1 MNRYR
6 KANDAIHVPG
16 HLVRA
21 VSNTKKRR
29 SLWISAAAAA
39 TAMAVFAAIFLWS
52 APAPQEEKPNNFP
65 LNTPLIPVVS
75 AAEVLAQPTYPTM
88 NPAPDFSGEWSEEDY
103 DRWRETR
110 RAQWQ
115 QRPEDD
121 SALDDFY
128 LETAR
133 EFLLNGEGGNALYS
147 PLNLY
152 ISLGM
157 LAEVT
162 DGETRAQIL
171 ELLNCDT
178 VEELREFISALWN
191 VNYYDDGTVTSLLAS
206 SLWLRDDMEYNMD
219 TLGTLADS
227 YYASSHRG
235 AMGSE
240 AYNKML
246 RDWLDDSTGGLLTDQ
261 AQQLGMEEN
270 TVLALA
276 STIYYQAMWGTEF
289 SASDTAPDTFHSPAG
304 DVTVDFLNRTE
315 DREYYWDEDFAA
327 VELPL
332 AESGSMWLFLPDEDK
347 TIADLLDGSAFDLIR
362 EPHNWE
368 NRTFIQVELSV
379 PKFDVTGQPDL
390 YTGLQNL
397 GVTDVFDWTKADFS
411 PLCQDHDQI
420 YMSNASH
427 CARVMI
433 DEEGCTGAAFTVLS
447 SARAAIPP
455 KELAVFKAD
464 RPFLF
469 AVTGLDNQ
477 ILFLGVVNQ
486 P

>member
-1 MNRYR
+1 MNRY
-6 KANDAIHVPG
+6 KAANDTIHTPG

-21 VSNTKKRR
+21 ASRPKKRR
-29 SLWISAAAAA
+29 PFWTGAAAAA
-39 TAMAVFAAIFLWS
+39 AMAIFAAMLLWPVS
-52 APAPQEEKPNNFP
+52 PAPETPNDNP
-65 LNTPLIPVVS
+65 VKQPLIPVAH
-75 AAEVLAQPTYPTM
+75 AAEVLAQPTLPTM
-88 NPAPDFSGEWSEEDY
+88 NQAPNFDGYWSDEVYEK
-103 DRWRETR
+103 WMETR
-110 RAQWQ
+110 RIQWQ

-133 EFLLNGEGGNALYS
+133 EFLLNSDGENALYS

-152 ISLGM
+152 LGLGM

-162 DGETRAQIL
+162 DGQTREQIL
-171 ELLNCDT
+171 ELLNCDS
-178 VEELREFISALWN
+178 VEELREFVSALWN

-206 SLWLRDDMEYNMD
+206 SLWLRDDMEYNMK
-219 TLGTLADS
+219 TLSTLAEN

-235 AMGSE
+235 IMGSRE
-240 AYNKML
+240 YDRML
-246 RDWLDDSTGGLLTDQ
+246 QNWLNDNTGGMLSDQ
-261 AQQLGMEEN
+261 VQEQRFDEA
-270 TVLALA
+270 TVLTLA
-276 STIYYQAMWGTEF
+276 STIYYQAMWETKF
-289 SASDTAPDTFHSPAG
+289 QASDTASDTFHTPDG

-315 DREYYWDEDFAA
+315 DQEYYWDEDFAA

-347 TIADLLDGSAFDLIR
+347 TVADLLDGSAFDLIR
-362 EPHNWE
+362 NRYDWE
-368 NRTFIQVELSV
+368 NRTYIQVELSV

-390 YTGLQNL
+390 FRGLQNL

-411 PLCQDHDQI
+411 PLCENHDQI
-420 YMSNASH
+420 YLSNASH

-433 DEEGCTGAAFTVLS
+433 DEDGCTGAAFTVLPMEY
-447 SARAAIPP
+447 AAIPP
-455 KELAVFKAD
+455 EEIAVFKAD

-469 AVTGLDNQ
+469 AVTGIDNQ